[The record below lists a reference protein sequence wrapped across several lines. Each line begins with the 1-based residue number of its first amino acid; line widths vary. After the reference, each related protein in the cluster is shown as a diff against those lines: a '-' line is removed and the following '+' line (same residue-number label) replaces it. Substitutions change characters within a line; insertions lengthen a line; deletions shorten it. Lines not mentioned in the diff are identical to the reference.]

1 MHGTEMLVAILI
13 PLGFFT
19 MVFGIVYMFKKE
31 NLAMIEKGMN
41 PKNQPD
47 RPVPYKNLKWG
58 LLLVGSGLGLFI
70 AYFLDNFIL
79 PQRHDYHEDSR
90 AFVYFALLAIGG
102 GLGLIRSYSV
112 EKAEL
117 LNKRER
123 DRERIRETVE

>member
-41 PKNQPD
+41 PKNIPD

-58 LLLVGSGLGLFI
+58 LLLVGAGMGLLI
-70 AYFLDNFIL
+70 AFLLDQYIL
-79 PQRHDYHEDSR
+79 PETRYHGDDPR

-102 GLGLIRSYSV
+102 GFGLIRSYSV

-117 LNKRER
+117 LNKR
-123 DRERIRETVE
+123 DRMEP

>member
-19 MVFGIVYMFKKE
+19 MVFGIVYMYKRE

-58 LLLVGSGLGLFI
+58 LLLVGSGLGLLI
-70 AYFLDNFIL
+70 AFFLDQYIL
-79 PQRHDYHEDSR
+79 PDTRHYTGDDPR

-112 EKAEL
+112 EKTEL
-117 LNKRER
+117 LNRK
-123 DRERIRETVE
+123 DRLES

>member
-19 MVFGIVYMFKKE
+19 MVFGIVYMFKRE

-58 LLLVGSGLGLFI
+58 LLLVGSGLGLLI
-70 AYFLDNFIL
+70 AFLLDQYIL
-79 PQRHDYHEDSR
+79 PENRSYHDDSI
-90 AFVYFALLAIGG
+90 AFIYFALLAIGG

-117 LNKRER
+117 LNKHNKTE
-123 DRERIRETVE
+123 I

>member
-1 MHGTEMLVAILI
+1 MHGGEILIPILI
-13 PLGFFT
+13 PLGFFL
-19 MVFGIVYMFKKE
+19 MIFGVIYLYKKE

-58 LLLVGSGLGLFI
+58 LLLVGSGLGLLI
-70 AYFLDNFIL
+70 AFMLDQYIL
-79 PQRHDYHEDSR
+79 PKNRDYHDDSV
-90 AFVYFALLAIGG
+90 AFIYFALLAIGG

-117 LNKRER
+117 LNKQER
-123 DRERIRETVE
+123 TEI

>member
-19 MVFGIVYMFKKE
+19 MVFGIVYMFKRE

-58 LLLVGSGLGLFI
+58 LLLVGSGLGLLI
-70 AYFLDNFIL
+70 AFMLDQYIL
-79 PQRHDYHEDSR
+79 PQNRSYHDDSI
-90 AFVYFALLAIGG
+90 AFIYFALLAIGG

-117 LNKRER
+117 LNKQER
-123 DRERIRETVE
+123 TQI

>member
-1 MHGTEMLVAILI
+1 MHGGEILIPILI
-13 PLGFFT
+13 PLGFFL
-19 MVFGIVYMFKKE
+19 MVFGVIYLYKKE

-58 LLLVGSGLGLFI
+58 LLLVGSGLGLLI
-70 AYFLDNFIL
+70 AFMLDQYIL
-79 PQRHDYHEDSR
+79 PKSRDYDNDSI
-90 AFVYFALLAIGG
+90 AFIYFALLAIGG

-123 DRERIRETVE
+123 TEI

>member
-1 MHGTEMLVAILI
+1 MHGGEMFVAILI
-13 PLGFFT
+13 PLGFFL
-19 MVFGIVYMFKKE
+19 MVFGIIYLYKKE

-58 LLLVGSGLGLFI
+58 LLLVGSGLGLLI
-70 AYFLDNFIL
+70 AFMLDQYVL
-79 PQRHDYHEDSR
+79 PQNRDHHDDSI
-90 AFVYFALLAIGG
+90 AFIYFALLAIGG

-123 DRERIRETVE
+123 TEI

>member
-1 MHGTEMLVAILI
+1 MHGGEMMVAILI

-19 MVFGIVYMFKKE
+19 LVFGIVYMFKRE

-58 LLLVGSGLGLFI
+58 LLLVGAGMGLLL
-70 AYFLDNFIL
+70 AYFLDQYIL
-79 PQRHDYHEDSR
+79 PENRDYSNDSR
-90 AFVYFALLAIGG
+90 AFIYFALLAIGG

-112 EKAEL
+112 EKTEL
-117 LNKRER
+117 LNRR
-123 DRERIRETVE
+123 DKLES

>member
-1 MHGTEMLVAILI
+1 MEGTVMLVAIII
-13 PLGFFT
+13 PLGFFM
-19 MVFGIVYMFKKE
+19 MVFGIVYMFKRE

-58 LLLVGSGLGLFI
+58 LLLVGAGLGLLI
-70 AYFLDNFIL
+70 AFFLDQYIL
-79 PQRHDYHEDSR
+79 PETPHNGDDPR
-90 AFVYFALLAIGG
+90 AFIYFALLAIGG

-117 LNKRER
+117 LNKR
-123 DRERIRETVE
+123 DRIDS

>member
-19 MVFGIVYMFKKE
+19 MVFGIVYMFKRE

-58 LLLVGSGLGLFI
+58 LLLVGSGLGLLI
-70 AYFLDNFIL
+70 AFLLDQYIL
-79 PQRHDYHEDSR
+79 PQNRNYNDDSI
-90 AFVYFALLAIGG
+90 AFIYFALLAIGG

-117 LNKRER
+117 LNKR
-123 DRERIRETVE
+123 DRTEL

>member
-1 MHGTEMLVAILI
+1 MHGGEILIPILI
-13 PLGFFT
+13 PLGFFL
-19 MVFGIVYMFKKE
+19 MIFGVIYLYKKE

-58 LLLVGSGLGLFI
+58 LLLVGSGLGLLI
-70 AYFLDNFIL
+70 AFMLDQYIL
-79 PQRHDYHEDSR
+79 PKSRDYDNYSI
-90 AFVYFALLAIGG
+90 AFIYFALLAIGG

-123 DRERIRETVE
+123 TEI

>member
-1 MHGTEMLVAILI
+1 MHGGEILIPILI
-13 PLGFFT
+13 PLGFFL
-19 MVFGIVYMFKKE
+19 MVFGIIYLYKKE

-58 LLLVGSGLGLFI
+58 LLLVGSGLGLLI
-70 AYFLDNFIL
+70 AFMLDQYIL
-79 PQRHDYHEDSR
+79 PENRSYHDDSI
-90 AFVYFALLAIGG
+90 AFIYFALLAIGG

-117 LNKRER
+117 LNKH
-123 DRERIRETVE
+123 DRTEI

>member
-1 MHGTEMLVAILI
+1 MHGGEILIPILI
-13 PLGFFT
+13 PLGFFL
-19 MVFGIVYMFKKE
+19 MVFGIIYLYKKE

-58 LLLVGSGLGLFI
+58 LLLVGSGLGLLI
-70 AYFLDNFIL
+70 AFMLDQYVL
-79 PQRHDYHEDSR
+79 PQSRDHHDDSI
-90 AFVYFALLAIGG
+90 AFIYFALLAIGG

-117 LNKRER
+117 LNKQKGTE
-123 DRERIRETVE
+123 I

>member
-1 MHGTEMLVAILI
+1 MHGGEMFVAILI
-13 PLGFFT
+13 PLGFFL
-19 MVFGIVYMFKKE
+19 MVFGIIYLYKKE

-58 LLLVGSGLGLFI
+58 LLLVGSGLGLLI
-70 AYFLDNFIL
+70 AFMLDQYVL
-79 PQRHDYHEDSR
+79 PQSRDHHDDSI
-90 AFVYFALLAIGG
+90 AFIYFALLAIGG

-117 LNKRER
+117 LNKQKGTE
-123 DRERIRETVE
+123 I

>member
-1 MHGTEMLVAILI
+1 MHGGEILIPILI
-13 PLGFFT
+13 PLGFFL
-19 MVFGIVYMFKKE
+19 MVFGVIYLYKKE

-58 LLLVGSGLGLFI
+58 LLLVGSGLGLLI
-70 AYFLDNFIL
+70 AFMLDQYIL
-79 PQRHDYHEDSR
+79 PKNRDYHDDSV
-90 AFVYFALLAIGG
+90 AFIYFALLAIGG

-123 DRERIRETVE
+123 TEI

>member
-1 MHGTEMLVAILI
+1 MHGGEILIPILI
-13 PLGFFT
+13 PLGFFL
-19 MVFGIVYMFKKE
+19 MIFGVIYLYKKE

-58 LLLVGSGLGLFI
+58 LLLVGSGLGLLI
-70 AYFLDNFIL
+70 AFMLDQYIL
-79 PQRHDYHEDSR
+79 PKSRDYDNDSI
-90 AFVYFALLAIGG
+90 AFIYFALLAIGG

-123 DRERIRETVE
+123 TEI

>member
-13 PLGFFT
+13 PLSFFT
-19 MVFGIVYMFKKE
+19 MVFGIVYLFKKE

-41 PKNQPD
+41 PRNLPD

-58 LLLVGSGLGLFI
+58 LLLVGSGMGLLL
-70 AYFLDNFIL
+70 AYFLDQYIL
-79 PQRHDYHEDSR
+79 PINHEYNNDSR
-90 AFVYFALLAIGG
+90 AFIYFALLGIGG

-117 LNKRER
+117 LNKRDQIEN
-123 DRERIRETVE
+123 

>member
-13 PLGFFT
+13 PISFFA
-19 MVFGIVYMFKKE
+19 MIFGIVYMFKKE

-41 PKNQPD
+41 PKNRLPD

-58 LLLVGSGLGLFI
+58 LLLVGSGTGLLLAF
-70 AYFLDNFIL
+70 FLDQFIL
-79 PQRHDYHEDSR
+79 GENRDYHNDSR
-90 AFVYFALLAIGG
+90 AFIYFALLAIGG

-117 LNKRER
+117 LNKNER
-123 DRERIRETVE
+123 LPE

>member
-1 MHGTEMLVAILI
+1 MHGAEMLVAILI

-19 MVFGIVYMFKKE
+19 LVFGIVYMFKRE

-58 LLLVGSGLGLFI
+58 LLLVGAGMGLLL
-70 AYFLDNFIL
+70 AYFLDQYIL
-79 PQRHDYHEDSR
+79 PENRDYSNDSR
-90 AFVYFALLAIGG
+90 AFIYFALLAIGG

-112 EKAEL
+112 EKTEL
-117 LNKRER
+117 LNRR
-123 DRERIRETVE
+123 DKLES